1 MVLLEYMIRLLMG
14 KSDTM
19 FIGLMVVIF
28 GYYGWLLWHLK
39 DDFNKY
45 IINFEERGKNLE
57 KNVKCINEKIE
68 LIDSDCY
75 KKMLKKIEK
84 NKILLENLQKSE
96 EDTAKELARSR
107 QDIISAIKDSNE
119 DIKEIM
125 MILMNNRPRSINKK
139 ESKKET
145 GVEE

>member
-45 IINFEERGKNLE
+45 IINFEARGKSLE
-57 KNVKCINEKIE
+57 KNINCINEKIE

-75 KKMLKKIEK
+75 EKMLRKIEN
-84 NKILLENLQKSE
+84 NKIMLENLQKSE
-96 EDTAKELARSR
+96 E
-107 QDIISAIKDSNE
+107 
-119 DIKEIM
+119 EI
-125 MILMNNRPRSINKK
+125 
-139 ESKKET
+139 
-145 GVEE
+145 V